1 MWCAADRNLLT
12 ACDKLLITTGTSTQP
27 ISINSSSTF
36 NDVYEWQLKKY
47 EHWLPWKSKEFEV
60 NGLLGVYMR
69 KVWCLGLLH
78 KNQSCKL
85 SVSTISPYLCSH
97 LNITNL
103 FVLTCHFSHVIIIC
117 YEVALYADRH
127 LLSLMNR
134 AAVIAYQDEIL
145 NHGKLKLKLN
155 FTAYVIQANFKT
167 LYPLLWVTMLSQY
180 GIVIKYST
188 AYMD

>member
-1 MWCAADRNLLT
+1 M
-12 ACDKLLITTGTSTQP
+12 
-27 ISINSSSTF
+27 
-36 NDVYEWQLKKY
+36 
-47 EHWLPWKSKEFEV
+47 
-60 NGLLGVYMR
+60 
-69 KVWCLGLLH
+69 
-78 KNQSCKL
+78 
-85 SVSTISPYLCSH
+85 
-97 LNITNL
+97 

-167 LYPLLWVTMLSQY
+167 LYHNMALLLNIRQPTW
-180 GIVIKYST
+180 IKQAHMMTSLDLKSYLNRNGSFKDD
-188 AYMD
+188 MKWKSR